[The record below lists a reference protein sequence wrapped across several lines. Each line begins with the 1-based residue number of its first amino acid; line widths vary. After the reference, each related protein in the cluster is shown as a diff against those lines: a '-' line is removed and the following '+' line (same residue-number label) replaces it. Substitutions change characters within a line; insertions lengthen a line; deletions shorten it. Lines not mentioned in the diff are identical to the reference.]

1 MGTDDSGGKS
11 YSYHIFHPEDAPAIG
26 KLFRTVYGDE
36 YPVKL
41 VYDPPALT
49 AAFHDKEN
57 IPVIAKS
64 ENGEI
69 IAHVALY
76 RSAPNRALYEGGQ
89 GLVRPDFRGTGV
101 ITGLN
106 QYALEVVGPGLGMEG
121 VFGEAVCNHLYMQ
134 KAWGRFA
141 KLETALEVDLMPAEA
156 YVKEGSATG
165 RVAALLQ
172 FALLGG
178 RSQTVCLPTVY
189 ERYLRTLYAD
199 VNRDHDFRAGDE
211 NPPAGKTEVRI
222 QVFDFAKV
230 ARVTVD
236 EAGSDFEGLFSTKE
250 ADLLERGMVVI
261 QVWLKL
267 CRPYV
272 GRLTEILRTR
282 KYFFGGPLP
291 RWFGTDGLLM
301 QKVVGR
307 PNWEG
312 IHLHSDR
319 AKAILEMVRRDW
331 LETQESL

>member
-1 MGTDDSGGKS
+1 METKDNGGKS
-11 YSYHIFHPEDAPAIG
+11 YSIHIFRPEDGPGVAE
-26 KLFRTVYGDE
+26 LFRTVYGDE

-41 VYDPPALT
+41 VYDPTALL
-49 AAFHDKEN
+49 AAFNAKEN
-57 IPVIAKS
+57 IPVIAKT

-76 RSAPNRALYEGGQ
+76 RSAPNQALYEGGQ
-89 GLVRPDFRGTGV
+89 GLVHPDFRGTGV
-101 ITGLN
+101 VTALN
-106 QYALEVVGPGLGMEG
+106 QYGLDVVGPELGMEG

-134 KAWGRFA
+134 KSWGRFA

-156 YVKEGSATG
+156 YAKERSASG
-165 RVAALLQ
+165 RVSALLQ
-172 FALLGG
+172 FAVLEE
-178 RSQTVCLPTVY
+178 RPQTVYLPSIY
-189 ERYLRTLYAD
+189 ERYLRNLYAD
-199 VNRDHDFRAGDE
+199 VNKDQDFRTPDV
-211 NPPAGKTEVRI
+211 NPGAGKTEVKI

-236 EAGSDFEGLFSTKE
+236 EAGSDFEEFFCRKE
-250 ADLLERGMVVI
+250 ADLLEKGMIVI

-267 CRPYV
+267 CGPFI

-282 KYFFGGPLP
+282 KYFFGGLLP

-312 IHLHSDR
+312 IHLHSDN
-319 AKAILEMVRRDW
+319 AKAILDMVRGDW
-331 LETQESL
+331 QQTQGAR